1 MFDVIFHRAATGTGD
16 ERMLQN
22 DVDEVR
28 PPLPV
33 VRETLYGDSMYY
45 GLVSFFLLMFVFFIK
60 S

>member
-1 MFDVIFHRAATGTGD
+1 MFHRAASDIGN
-16 ERMLQN
+16 ERILQN

-45 GLVSFFLLMFVFFIK
+45 GLVSFHSPLFFLK
-60 S
+60 SGTCL